1 MRLFASERLGRI
13 AARAALFASVLT
25 ALNFAPIMAAP
36 AQAAAVSPNSAN
48 CATDGYCYA
57 AFSTVVS
64 SGTWSIPANT
74 YSIDILAVGGGGG
87 GTRGRC
93 AYSWGTGGGGGGVAE
108 ALSQSVTPGAT
119 ATITVGSGG
128 SGSGNCTTVQAT
140 AGTASSVT
148 VGASVSVT
156 GNGGNFSP
164 YGGAS
169 TATSITSANG
179 PASGS
184 TVINGTTVAGKAG
197 GTVVFD
203 TSGNCTINNCNSGA
217 GGGAGAAAS
226 GMNAGTGKVS
236 SITGARYGGGGAG
249 RDSNNYGTADTNAG
263 YSATSCNAAVN
274 SGAGGSDCGGSA
286 GAGGS
291 GYIYIR
297 YLPGPTATAPSAQT
311 VGLGQT
317 ATFSTTATRASNL
330 TSATFAFQW
339 QSSPDGTTWTDVSG
353 ATSASYTT
361 PTQNSLS
368 ASGTQYRAKVTQ
380 TSGSLTSF
388 NYSAAAT
395 MTVTKASQSINFG
408 GLANKT
414 YGDAP
419 FTLNATAS
427 SSLAVTYT
435 ATPSTVC
442 TVSGSTVTIVGVST
456 GTCSVTAAQA
466 GDATYNAAT
475 SVTQSFTVSAKA
487 LTITANGDTK
497 IFGATKTYGAGSTAF
512 TTSGLVGSDS
522 IGTVTITASG
532 GALSNANVG
541 TYTLTPSAATGG
553 SFVASNYS
561 ITYVAGSLVVSAATP
576 TFTWSNAS
584 TTYAPGGT
592 YSLTAPTVTLG
603 GNGTWTYTSSDTTVA
618 TVSGSSLNILKAGTS
633 VITGTFTPS
642 SSNFVSGGTATM
654 TLTVGQ
660 ATNTI
665 TWSQVLG
672 NAVYGSSAITLSAS
686 ATSGSVTY
694 STNDSNICSISG
706 STLSLV
712 SVGSCTVTANQ
723 SGNTNYSAATAV
735 SKTFSITQAANTISF
750 GAAPTGLTYG
760 ETGQT
765 RIVTATATNGTI
777 QFSTTSTNCSVNA
790 STGVVTILHA
800 GTCVISASATSVS
813 GNYGTPAAQT
823 QTLTIATASV
833 TAGTWSNDSATY
845 APGATY
851 TVTPPT
857 ASSTAVSGAIAG
869 SWVYSSGNTAVATVA
884 SGATLN
890 LVGAGTAVI
899 TGTFTPTDTS
909 LAATTATFTLTVA
922 RGGNTI
928 SWSQTLG
935 SVVWGSGSISLS
947 ATATAT
953 GAVTYS
959 TNNTSICAVSG
970 STLTL
975 VGVGSCTVTANHAGD
990 ANYAAATAVA
1000 KTFSITQAANS
1011 ISFGAAPTGLTYG
1024 ETGQTRTVTATA
1036 TNGTIQFS
1044 TSSTTCSVNASTG
1057 VVTILGA
1064 GSCDIVASATSVSG
1078 NFVTPTPQTQTLT
1091 IAQAA
1096 NSITWSQ
1103 TLGNLTYG
1111 ASSISLTATATNG
1124 SVAYSTNDS
1133 NVCSIS
1139 GSTLSITGAGTCVV
1153 TASQSGS
1160 SNYLAATAVSKT
1172 FSIAQASNSITFGA
1186 APTGLT
1192 YGETG
1197 QTRTVTATATSG
1209 TIQFSTTS
1217 NTCSVNSS
1225 TGVVTLLAAGTCVIT
1240 ASATSVSGNFV
1251 APASQTQTLTIATAS
1266 VTAGNW
1272 SNASTTY
1279 APSATYTVTPPPAT
1293 SAAASGSL
1301 AGTWTFVSSDSTV
1314 AQLVSGA
1321 VFNLLKPGTVVITG
1335 TFTPTDSNFASTTA
1349 TFTLTVLQGT
1359 NTISF
1364 AALGSR
1370 TVTGGTLSV
1379 AASSSSGLAVSITS
1393 ATPGI
1398 CSISAGVVTFLAVGT
1413 CTLNAN
1419 QSGNT
1424 YYATANQIAQSFSV
1438 TSVTVTFDSNNG
1450 SNSTSTQSLTS
1461 PSGAA
1466 LTNNSFSRTGYTFAG
1481 WSLTAN
1487 GQVAYT
1493 DHQNAAFAFDTTVY
1507 AVWTA
1512 NNYGVTY
1519 YANSADGGSVPTDT
1533 AVYTIGQSISVRSN
1547 TGQLVRTGYTFGG
1560 WNTAANGSGFTYN
1573 SGNTVTMGA
1582 SSVLL
1587 YAIWTPNTYV
1597 ITYNSN
1603 GASGNAQRGGN
1614 AVTTDNYTTAGTDVT
1629 LPSVGTLARTGYTF
1643 DGWSTTPTGG
1653 TSITGA
1659 YTTTSN
1665 ITLYAK
1671 WNINVIAVNY
1681 SKGAASASSFTA
1693 FPSNTSGNYGT
1704 RITLSGTV
1712 DSPVTIGGFAHV
1724 FVGWSDGTSIY
1735 RAGDTYLLG
1744 VNAVTFTA
1752 QWVQIFGV
1760 RYTFAGGTPAGSDA
1774 VTDSECLLAGSLC
1787 TDQQQIT
1794 ANAAP
1799 TRAGYTFAGWVDQSG
1814 NPIAAGATFTVSTG
1828 TYLLYATWTANDYLV
1843 SYAANGGSGA
1853 TAANQNFHYGDRFTV
1868 GSALTR
1874 TGYDFAGWS
1883 DGSQTYGAGAQYVV
1897 GLSPITLT
1905 AVWTPQTYLVGFDWN
1920 GGVGTALNAR
1930 SYTVG
1935 NVGFALPSPTNQV
1948 RDGFTFAGWSLTSNG
1963 TLLSSPFVP
1972 TATGTLYA
1980 IWATGS
1986 YVTTFDAVGGTLG
1999 STTLSTANG
2008 ASGLLPTPTRNNFVF
2023 VGWYTASTGGS
2034 LVGLAG
2040 ASFTPSASA
2049 TLYAR
2054 WVQSSLYGIAPGN
2067 LNRIGTINASPLV
2080 GSNFTGTSGQS
2091 GVSVSVPAGS
2101 LPSGTVVNLD
2111 LIADTSY
2118 AQSLISATNTYV
2130 LSLAVSWLASDGTVP
2145 DTAAGKPVT
2154 LTLTNPGIHA
2164 GALVYSIQNGVAT
2177 LLGTAVA
2184 DGTVTV
2190 TLTSDPGIYLVQT
2203 VASAPRNLAG
2213 VATQTSIDFTWSAP
2227 STDGGSSIT
2236 GYTLTLS
2243 NGSSCSVTTLAC
2255 TISNLTAGTSY
2266 SAVITASNGVGTST
2280 SASATVS
2287 TNAIPAPVQAPA
2299 PAPVILV
2306 PGAPVGLSASANGT
2320 TITLTWAA
2328 PANNGGAPITDYSVS
2343 SNAGLGCSTSGT
2355 SCVINGAVEGFT
2367 YVFFVTA
2374 TNSAGTGP
2382 GSASA
2387 SVTIAAPVVV
2397 PSQPEIVV
2405 VASTIAVVKV
2415 LPNTGTPV
2423 LAGVRVIQPIL
2434 FNPDSAK
2441 LDAGDLRAI
2450 ASVLDA
2456 VRGEKGTLL
2465 ITGFVKYTGRSAAAD
2480 HKLAAAR
2487 AQAVAKA
2494 LAKFGVTVKIG
2505 YLGYGPQNKVN
2516 PKPTDRKVEVRWVAA
2531 S

>member
-1 MRLFASERLGRI
+1 
-13 AARAALFASVLT
+13 
-25 ALNFAPIMAAP
+25 
-36 AQAAAVSPNSAN
+36 
-48 CATDGYCYA
+48 
-57 AFSTVVS
+57 
-64 SGTWSIPANT
+64 
-74 YSIDILAVGGGGG
+74 
-87 GTRGRC
+87 
-93 AYSWGTGGGGGGVAE
+93 
-108 ALSQSVTPGAT
+108 
-119 ATITVGSGG
+119 
-128 SGSGNCTTVQAT
+128 VQAT
-140 AGTASSVT
+140 AGTASSVS

-156 GNGGNFSP
+156 GNGGGFSP

-169 TATSITSANG
+169 TATNITTANG

-184 TVINGTTVAGKAG
+184 TVINGTTVAGNAG

-203 TSGNCTINNCNSGA
+203 TSGNCTINNCNSGG

-226 GMNAGTGKVS
+226 SMNAGTGKVS
-236 SITGARYGGGGAG
+236 TLTGFRYGGGGAG
-249 RDSNNYGTADTNAG
+249 RNSNGYGTADTNAG
-263 YSATSCNAAVN
+263 YNDANCNAGAN

-291 GYIYIR
+291 GYVYIR
-297 YLPGPTATAPSAQT
+297 YLPGPTATTPSAQT
-311 VGLGQT
+311 VALGQT
-317 ATFSTTATRASNL
+317 ATFSTTATKASNL
-330 TSATFAFQW
+330 TSATFAYQW
-339 QSSPDGTTWTDVSG
+339 QSSTDGTTWTDVSG
-353 ATSASYTT
+353 ANSASYTT
-361 PTQNSLS
+361 PTQNSIS
-368 ASGTQYRAKVTQ
+368 TSGTQYRAKVTQ
-380 TSGSLTSF
+380 TKGSISSF

-395 MTVTKASQSINFG
+395 MTVTKASQTITFG
-408 GLANKT
+408 ALANKT
-414 YGDAP
+414 YGDAA
-419 FTLNATAS
+419 FNLTASAS
-427 SSLAVTYT
+427 SSLSVSYT

-475 SVTQSFTVSAKA
+475 SVTQIFTVSAKA
-487 LTITANGDTK
+487 LTVTATGDTK

-512 TTSGLVGSDS
+512 TQSGLVGSET
-522 IGTVTITASG
+522 IGSVTITASG
-532 GALSNANVG
+532 GATSAANVG

-561 ITYVAGSLVVSAATP
+561 ISYVAGSLVVSAATP

-584 TTYAPGGT
+584 TTYTPGGT
-592 YSLTAPTVTLG
+592 LVLTAPTVTLG
-603 GNGTWTYTSSDTTVA
+603 GSGTWAYSSGDTTVA
-618 TVSGSSLNILKAGTS
+618 TVSGSTLSILKAGTS
-633 VITGTFTPS
+633 VITATFTPS
-642 SSNFVSGGTATM
+642 SSNFVSGATVTM

-660 ATNTI
+660 ATNSI
-665 TWSQVLG
+665 TWSQLLG
-672 NAVYGSSAITLSAS
+672 NAVYGSGAITLSS
-686 ATSGSVTY
+686 TATSGSVTY
-694 STNDSNICSISG
+694 STNDSNICSVSG

-723 SGNTNYSAATAV
+723 SGNNNYAAATAV
-735 SKTFSITQAANTISF
+735 SKTFSITQAANSITF
-750 GAAPTGLTYG
+750 GAAPSGLTFG

-765 RIVTATATNGTI
+765 RTVTATATNGTI
-777 QFSTTSTNCSVNA
+777 QFSTTSTTCSVNSA
-790 STGVVTILHA
+790 TGVVTILQA

-813 GNYGTPAAQT
+813 GNYVTPTAQT
-823 QTLTIATASV
+823 QTLTIAAASV
-833 TAGTWSNDSATY
+833 TAGTWSNDTATY

-857 ASSTAVSGAIAG
+857 ATSTAVAGAIAG
-869 SWVYSSGNTAVATVA
+869 SWVYSSGNSAVATVA
-884 SGATLN
+884 SGATFN
-890 LVGAGTAVI
+890 LVGAGNAVI

-909 LAATTATFTLTVA
+909 LAATTATFTLTVSP
-922 RGGNTI
+922 GGNTI

-935 SVVWGSGSISLS
+935 NVVYGSGSISLS

-953 GAVTYS
+953 GAVTFS
-959 TNNTSICAVSG
+959 TNNTAICLVSG
-970 STLTL
+970 STLSL

-990 ANYAAATAVA
+990 ANYAAANAVA

-1011 ISFGAAPTGLTYG
+1011 ISFGTAPTGLTYG

-1044 TSSTTCSVNASTG
+1044 TSSATCSVNASTG

-1078 NFVTPTPQTQTLT
+1078 NYVTPTPQTQTLS

-1103 TLGNLTYG
+1103 TLGNVTYG
-1111 ASSISLTATATNG
+1111 ASTISLTATATNG
-1124 SVAYSTNDS
+1124 SVTYSTNDS
-1133 NVCSIS
+1133 NICSVS
-1139 GSTLSITGAGTCVV
+1139 GSTISITGAGTCVV
-1153 TASQSGS
+1153 TANQSGN
-1160 SNYLAATAVSKT
+1160 SNYLSATAVSKT
-1172 FSIAQASNSITFGA
+1172 FSIAQAANSISFGV

-1225 TGVVTLLAAGTCVIT
+1225 TGVVTILRAGSCVIS
-1240 ASATSVSGNFV
+1240 ASATSVSGNYV
-1251 APASQTQTLTIATAS
+1251 APASQSQTLTIATAT
-1266 VTAGNW
+1266 VTAGTW

-1279 APSATYTVTPPPAT
+1279 APNSTYTVTPPSVT
-1293 SAAASGSL
+1293 SAAASGSV
-1301 AGTWTFVSSDSTV
+1301 AGTWTFTSSDSTV
-1314 AQLVSGA
+1314 LQLVSGA
-1321 VFNLLKPGTVVITG
+1321 VFNVLKPGTAVITG

-1349 TFTLTVLQGT
+1349 TFTVTVLQGT

-1364 AALGSR
+1364 ASLGSR
-1370 TVTGGTLSV
+1370 TVTGGTLTVSS
-1379 AASSSSGLAVSITS
+1379 SSSSGLAVSITS

-1398 CSISAGVVTFLAVGT
+1398 CAISGGVITFLAVGT

-1424 YYATANQIAQSFSV
+1424 YYATANQVAQSFSV

-1450 SNSTSTQSLTS
+1450 SNSTTTQSLTS

-1487 GQVAYT
+1487 GQVAYS
-1493 DHQNAAFAFDTTVY
+1493 DHQNAAFAFDTTIY

-1519 YANSADGGSVPTDT
+1519 YANSADGGAVPSDT
-1533 AVYTIGQSISVRSN
+1533 TVYNIGQAISVRSN

-1573 SGNTVTMGA
+1573 SGNTVTMGS

-1603 GASGNAQRGGN
+1603 GASGSAQRGGN
-1614 AVTTDNYTTAGTDVT
+1614 SVTTDNYTTASTDVT

-1653 TSITGA
+1653 TWITGA

-1681 SKGAASASSFTA
+1681 SKGAASASTFTA
-1693 FPSNTSGNYGT
+1693 FPVNTSGNYGT
-1704 RITLSGTV
+1704 RVTLSGAI

-1774 VTDSECLLAGSLC
+1774 VTDAECLLTGSLC

-1814 NPIAAGATFTVSTG
+1814 NPIAAGSAFTVSTG
-1828 TYLLYATWTANDYLV
+1828 TYLLYATWTANNYLV
-1843 SYAANGGSGA
+1843 SYAANGGSGSTGA
-1853 TAANQNFHYGDRFTV
+1853 SQNYHYGDSFTV

-1874 TGYDFAGWS
+1874 TGYDFSGWS
-1883 DGSQTYGAGAQYVV
+1883 DGAQTYGAGAQYVV
-1897 GLSPITLT
+1897 GLSAVTLT
-1905 AVWTPQTYLVGFDWN
+1905 AVWTPKTYLVGFDWN
-1920 GGVGTALNAR
+1920 GGVGTALNGR
-1930 SYTVG
+1930 SYNVG

-1948 RDGFTFAGWSLTSNG
+1948 RDGYTFAGWSLTSNG
-1963 TLLSSPFVP
+1963 SLLASPFVP
-1972 TATGTLYA
+1972 TASGTLYA

-1986 YVTTFDAVGGTLG
+1986 YVTTFDAVGGTVG
-1999 STTLSTANG
+1999 SSTLSIANG

-2023 VGWYTASTGGS
+2023 VGWYTASSGGS
-2034 LVGLAG
+2034 LVGAAG
-2040 ASFTPSASA
+2040 ASFTPSASR

-2067 LNRIGTINASPLV
+2067 LNRIGTINASPLI
-2080 GSNFTGTSGQS
+2080 GANFTGTSGQS

-2145 DTAAGKPVT
+2145 DTATGKPVT
-2154 LTLTNPGIHA
+2154 VTLTNPDIHA

-2177 LLGTAVA
+2177 LLGTAVS

-2203 VASAPRNLAG
+2203 VASAPQNLAG
-2213 VATQTSIDFTWSAP
+2213 VATQTSIDFSWSAP
-2227 STDGGSSIT
+2227 LTEGGSSLT

-2243 NGSSCSVTTLAC
+2243 DGSSCSVSVLAC

-2266 SAVITASNGVGTST
+2266 TAVITATNGVGTSA
-2280 SASATVS
+2280 SATATVS
-2287 TNAIPAPVQAPA
+2287 TNAIPVPVQAPVV
-2299 PAPVILV
+2299 APVVLV
-2306 PGAPVGLSASANGT
+2306 PGAPAGLSSSANGT
-2320 TITLTWAA
+2320 TITLSWSA
-2328 PANNGGAPITDYSVS
+2328 PASNGGAPITGYSVT
-2343 SNAGLGCSTSGT
+2343 SNAGLGCSTAGT
-2355 SCVINGAVEGFT
+2355 SCVISGAVEGFT

-2374 TNSAGTGP
+2374 TNSAGSSAS
-2382 GSASA
+2382 SASA
-2387 SVTIAAPVVV
+2387 SITIAAPVVV
-2397 PSQPEIVV
+2397 PTKPEIVIV
-2405 VASTIAVVKV
+2405 PAPVAVVKV

-2423 LAGVRVIQPIL
+2423 LAGVRVVQPIL

-2441 LDAGDLRAI
+2441 LDAGDLKTI

-2456 VRGEKGTLL
+2456 VQGQKGTLL
-2465 ITGFVKYTGRSAAAD
+2465 ITGFVKYAGRSAAVD
-2480 HKLAAAR
+2480 RKLAAAR
-2487 AQAVAKA
+2487 ARVVAKA
-2494 LAKFGVTVKIG
+2494 LVKFGVTVKIG
-2505 YLGYGPQNKVN
+2505 YLGYGPQNKLK
-2516 PKPTDRKVEVRWVAA
+2516 PKATDRKVEVRWVAA
-2531 S
+2531 P